1 MIGAWPLLAIYLTR
15 HATYSAILVEE
26 KKVWKTLLPQPQ
38 PQLDLSLKHRSGACS
53 SPCDLPRH
61 SPLLRERKE
70 LFPVARPY
78 KGQTSI
84 VSLPA
89 SKPPTTPTIQYAATR
104 SEPAL
109 DYLRT
114 CPALVLRTLR
124 AFGLALEDDSVM
136 TLGLGNVTHL
146 IGPQSSPCP
155 FECSVPH

>member
-1 MIGAWPLLAIYLTR
+1 LSIHWLINDPKLIEDFPMIGALPLLAIYLTR

-38 PQLDLSLKHRSGACS
+38 LDLSLEHRSGACS

-109 DYLRT
+109 DYLQY
-114 CPALVLRTLR
+114 V
-124 AFGLALEDDSVM
+124 LALRSYFAHSAHSDSLWKM
-136 TLGLGNVTHL
+136 TA
-146 IGPQSSPCP
+146 S
-155 FECSVPH
+155 